1 MDANQTVWIASGVT
15 TYYAEDAANVLA
27 SGNLGDK
34 GFWYRTRKCADVDG
48 DGTPKTMLDVGAIIF
63 ETIHT
68 SEWAADVD
76 GDGTPKTML
85 DVGAIIFENLN
96 CCGEC

>member
-34 GFWYRTRKCADVDG
+34 GFWNKTRKCGDVNG
-48 DGTPKTMLDVGAIIF
+48 DGKVNSNDMSPLFNGDIKTSKWASDV
-63 ETIHT
+63 
-68 SEWAADVD
+68 
-76 GDGTPKTML
+76 
-85 DVGAIIFENLN
+85 N
-96 CCGEC
+96 CDSKVNSNDMSPLFNGVLYCCSDC